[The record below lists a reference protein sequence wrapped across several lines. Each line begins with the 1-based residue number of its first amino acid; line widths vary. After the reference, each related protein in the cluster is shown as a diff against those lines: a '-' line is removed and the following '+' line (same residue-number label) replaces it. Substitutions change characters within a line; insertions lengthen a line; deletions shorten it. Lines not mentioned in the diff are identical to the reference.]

1 MTMPRM
7 LAMVTAV
14 AAGLQ
19 LLSHSPSGSAGMLA
33 AVTVVLAGL
42 ALAMLAHG
50 AGILGAVASRPL
62 TGRTRALLAR
72 PVKPSAA
79 RSSQSPSRSSS
90 TPRQPGAARCSSS
103 SIDTINKS
111 VPATVR

>member
-19 LLSHSPSGSAGMLA
+19 LLAHSPSGSAGMLA

-50 AGILGAVASRPL
+50 AGIGGAVASRPL
-62 TGRTRALLAR
+62 IGRTRALREKSYGAAFQRQLNPDAEGRAR
-72 PVKPSAA
+72 PRA
-79 RSSQSPSRSSS
+79 
-90 TPRQPGAARCSSS
+90 PGAA
-103 SIDTINKS
+103 
-111 VPATVR
+111 PAAA